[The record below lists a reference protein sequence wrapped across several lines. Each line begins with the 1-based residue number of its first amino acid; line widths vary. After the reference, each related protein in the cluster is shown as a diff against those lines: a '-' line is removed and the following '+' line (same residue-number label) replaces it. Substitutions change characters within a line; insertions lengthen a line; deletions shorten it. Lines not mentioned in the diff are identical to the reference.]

1 MLIESSFSLYMNERD
16 FFTSSN
22 RMEVSVAVKITLRL
36 VIVVHVKTV
45 TTIFKRL
52 ILLGVNLVTV
62 IQPAR
67 SMETLGV
74 ILQMA
79 SATARP
85 MSEVSLLCI
94 PNQKI

>member
-1 MLIESSFSLYMNERD
+1 
-16 FFTSSN
+16 
-22 RMEVSVAVKITLRL
+22 MEVSAVVKITLRP

-67 SMETLGV
+67 SMGTLGV
-74 ILQMA
+74 TLQMA
-79 SATARP
+79 SATAKP
-85 MSEVSLLCI
+85 MSEVSFSRI
-94 PNQKI
+94 PSQKM